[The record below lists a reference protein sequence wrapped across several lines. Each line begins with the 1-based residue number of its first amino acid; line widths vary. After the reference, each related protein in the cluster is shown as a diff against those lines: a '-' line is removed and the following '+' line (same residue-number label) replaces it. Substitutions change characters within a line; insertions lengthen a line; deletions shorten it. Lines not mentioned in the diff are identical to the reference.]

1 MTDRKKVLITGATG
15 AIGEACARYFHDNG
29 YFVYLHYR
37 SQEARAKALSK
48 TLEHSQIIGF
58 DITDKER
65 VQEKLQDLEVDV
77 LVNNAGMTKDNLF
90 FFMGDEEWESVID
103 TSVNGTYYVTKA
115 LLGTMIRNKKGAVVN
130 VASISGIVGN
140 PGQTNYSAAKG
151 AMIAFTKAL
160 SAEVARYKIRVNAVA
175 PGLIASEMTEE
186 LDLKEMKK
194 SIPLKRI
201 GKADEVAEC
210 VFFLADKASYVTGEV
225 LNISG
230 GLVR

>member
-1 MTDRKKVLITGATG
+1 MDRKKVLITGSTG
-15 AIGEACARYFHDNG
+15 AIGEACARYFHNNG

-37 SQEARAKALSK
+37 SKEAKAKELSRA
-48 TLEHSQIIGF
+48 LQHSKIIGF
-58 DITDKER
+58 DITDKED
-65 VQEKLQDLEVDV
+65 VLEKLQDLELDV
-77 LVNNAGMTKDNLF
+77 LINNAGITKDNLF
-90 FFMGDEEWESVID
+90 FFMSDDEWNDVID

-115 LLGTMIRNKKGAVVN
+115 VLKNMIRNKKGAVVN
-130 VASISGIVGN
+130 VASISGIIGN

-160 SAEVARYKIRVNAVA
+160 CAEVARYKIRVNAVA
-175 PGLIASEMTEE
+175 PGLIESEMTEA

-194 SIPLKRI
+194 TIPLKRV
-201 GKADEVAEC
+201 GRPEDVAES
-210 VFFLADKASYVTGEV
+210 VFFLADKASYITGEI